1 MASGK
6 VYSEVKLDLTAQFI
20 RLAKIIYSNRQDGSY
35 IQLKLQTFLLSSS
48 PPYYALS
55 YVWGPPSP
63 CRTIMINGERL
74 QIRENLWYFLWQAS
88 IPEGCEYLWI
98 DALCINQDDTNEK
111 NHQVKMM
118 GKIYYQVRYAI

>member
-6 VYSEVKLDLTAQFI
+6 VYSEIKLDLTTQSV

-48 PPYYALS
+48 PPYNALS
-55 YVWGPPSP
+55 YVWGLPSP
-63 CRTIMINGERL
+63 CRTIMVNGERL
-74 QIRENLWYFLWQAS
+74 RIRENLWYFLWQAS

-98 DALCINQDDTNEK
+98 DALCINQDDTSER
-111 NHQVKMM
+111 NHQVRMM
-118 GKIYYQVRYAI
+118 